1 MGVKIEISAD
11 TAAEA
16 VALGKELFG
25 LVGVTVP
32 VGGVAAEPTTAPK
45 AGRATKKAEEPK
57 PEPAAP
63 AAVDPFAGGEAATT
77 APAGSAPT
85 TEAPTTSA
93 PPAASETQA
102 PAPAA
107 ASAATFSLDQM
118 KSKLTEVLKAKSAGV
133 AQKAILDATGG
144 AHKALTGLP
153 ESLYG
158 AVYAK
163 LDEALKG

>member
-57 PEPAAP
+57 PETAVAQEPAVT
-63 AAVDPFAGGEAATT
+63 VDPFAATT
-77 APAGSAPT
+77 AQAEHSPAPSA
-85 TEAPTTSA
+85 A
-93 PPAASETQA
+93 PPAQPTTAAPSAA

-107 ASAATFSLDQM
+107 DSAATVSIDTLKQ
-118 KSKLTEVLKAKSAGV
+118 KLTEVLKAKSAGV

-153 ESLYG
+153 ESLYA

>member
-85 TEAPTTSA
+85 TEAPATS
-93 PPAASETQA
+93 AASETQA

-153 ESLYG
+153 ESLYA

>member
-57 PEPAAP
+57 PETTVAQEPAVT
-63 AAVDPFAGGEAATT
+63 VDPFAATT
-77 APAGSAPT
+77 A
-85 TEAPTTSA
+85 
-93 PPAASETQA
+93 QA
-102 PAPAA
+102 EHSPAPSAA
-107 ASAATFSLDQM
+107 DSAATVSIDTLKQ
-118 KSKLTEVLKAKSAGV
+118 KLTEVLKAKSAGV

-158 AVYAK
+158 AVHAK

>member
-57 PEPAAP
+57 PETAVAQEPAVT
-63 AAVDPFAGGEAATT
+63 VDPFAATT
-77 APAGSAPT
+77 AQAEHSPAPSA
-85 TEAPTTSA
+85 
-93 PPAASETQA
+93 A

-107 ASAATFSLDQM
+107 DSAATVSIDTLKQ
-118 KSKLTEVLKAKSAGV
+118 KLTEVLKAKSAGV

-153 ESLYG
+153 ESLYA

>member
-57 PEPAAP
+57 PETAVAQEPAVT
-63 AAVDPFAGGEAATT
+63 VDPFAATT
-77 APAGSAPT
+77 AQAEHSPAPSA
-85 TEAPTTSA
+85 
-93 PPAASETQA
+93 A

-107 ASAATFSLDQM
+107 DSAATVSIDTLKQ
-118 KSKLTEVLKAKSAGV
+118 KLTEVLKAKSAGV